1 MKTKAWTLIPLIL
14 VISCTT
20 GDPDP
25 DPGRKASFDATIET
39 FAGTTGGHEG
49 DGGPASAAKFGW
61 INGLSIDAAGNM
73 YIADGAANV
82 IRKVNTSNVIST
94 IAGTFLGWNVND
106 PLRYSGDGGPAT
118 SAHLNVPLWVAADA
132 NGNVFINDAANL
144 VLRKVN
150 ASGVITTIA
159 GKQEF
164 GTGYGGD
171 NGPAT
176 EAIFDN
182 PTGLA
187 VDAEGNLYV
196 ADSHNHVIRKIS
208 TTGHITT
215 IAGIPEQAGYSG
227 DGGPATA
234 ARLNEPIGIAVDAD
248 GTIYITDNSAVI
260 RKISGGTITTIAGTG
275 EEGFSGD
282 GGLATKATLM
292 FPKGIAVAKDGSIV
306 FADNG
311 NNRIRRISG
320 DGLIDTIAG
329 TGSFGYSGDG
339 GPAIEA
345 EIANPQGMAVDAAGN
360 IYFAEA
366 QNSVVRVIRPAK

>member
-1 MKTKAWTLIPLIL
+1 MKTKAWVLIPLIL

-25 DPGRKASFDATIET
+25 AARKASFDATIET

-49 DGGPASAAKFGW
+49 DGGPATAAKFGW

-118 SAHLNVPLWVAADA
+118 SAHLNVPIWVVADA
-132 NGNVFINDAANL
+132 NGNVYINDAANL

-150 ASGVITTIA
+150 ANGVITTFA
-159 GKQEF
+159 GKPEL
-164 GTGYGGD
+164 GYAGD

-176 EAIFDN
+176 EARFNN

-208 TTGHITT
+208 TTGNITT

-234 ARLNEPIGIAVDAD
+234 ARLNEPSGIAIDVD
-248 GTIYITDNSAVI
+248 GTMYITDNSAVI

-275 EEGFSGD
+275 NGGFSGD
-282 GGLATKATLM
+282 GGPAIEATLL
-292 FPKGIAVAKDGSIV
+292 FPKGIAIAKDGSIV

-311 NNRIRRISG
+311 NSRIRRISG
-320 DGLIDTIAG
+320 DGIIDTIAG

-345 EIANPQGMAVDAAGN
+345 EIANPQGMAVDADGN
-360 IYFAEA
+360 IYFTEA
-366 QNSVVRVIRPAK
+366 QNSVVRVIRPTK